1 MRAVALLLIIEGL
14 LPTLMP
20 EAWRSTLA
28 KLSES
33 DTRQLRII
41 GVASI
46 AAGALLFHFLK

>member
-20 EAWRSTLA
+20 QAWRATLA

-33 DTRQLRII
+33 DASQLRIMGI
-41 GVASI
+41 ISI